1 MYSQGDSQGVT
12 AGRCLLW
19 WGEGRG
25 GVAGGWVS
33 WQYVLEV
40 ELAGPAG
47 EFGLEGGRMEENQST
62 VYVCVF
68 LMRWGN
74 QEWSKLGNSIL
85 KCLSGVS
92 REVGI

>member
-1 MYSQGDSQGVT
+1 MV
-12 AGRCLLW
+12 GREERRYC
-19 WGEGRG
+19 RG
-25 GVAGGWVS
+25 LGS
-33 WQYVLEV
+33 WQYILEV

-47 EFGLEGGRMEENQST
+47 ELGLEGGRTEENQST
-62 VYVCVF
+62 VCVCVF

-92 REVGI
+92 REVGSKHRNLEY